1 LLLGEAHGAR
11 CPQGWA
17 VATAAAGSSPATLA
31 CAWPWAVCCL
41 EQQQAACRP
50 VPQVA
55 AAACSSAGWA
65 AEPAAAQARS
75 EAQQASDSRST
86 TTATQTRCSIVCT
99 SWSRNKGV
107 PHRRRRCSA
116 YLVDQQGRRRPR
128 RSERAAGDGEA
139 DREQMEATARRRRC
153 SSASLPPPRCS
164 PQTPVPRRD
173 PFRRP
178 RRAAAAFVV
187 AARRGLPPN
196 RKTKWPWFAETRKY
210 ALGQELRSLAA
221 V

>member
-1 LLLGEAHGAR
+1 
-11 CPQGWA
+11 
-17 VATAAAGSSPATLA
+17 
-31 CAWPWAVCCL
+31 L

-196 RKTKWPWFAETRKY
+196 RKTNWPWFAETRKY

>member
-1 LLLGEAHGAR
+1 M
-11 CPQGWA
+11 Q
-17 VATAAAGSSPATLA
+17 
-31 CAWPWAVCCL
+31 
-41 EQQQAACRP
+41 
-50 VPQVA
+50 
-55 AAACSSAGWA
+55 
-65 AEPAAAQARS
+65 
-75 EAQQASDSRST
+75 
-86 TTATQTRCSIVCT
+86 
-99 SWSRNKGV
+99 GV

-210 ALGQELRSLAA
+210 ALDQGIRSLAA
-221 V
+221 VQWRKMKEGNKWLGQPCRAWFPWAPSLDFV